1 MAVNGQEN
9 AKIRGINDMKVMVQ
23 APIGEEAG
31 LAEIDVQPT
40 HSIRDVKREVC
51 RSFGVDSSTVALMYG
66 GEVLDENRTIG
77 ELGITENSQLAIMPL
92 DIVGGAS
99 A

>member
-1 MAVNGQEN
+1 VNEN
-9 AKIRGINDMKVMVQ
+9 RGTKDMKVIVQ

-40 HSIRDVKREVC
+40 HTIRQVKKEVC
-51 RSFGVDSSTVALMYG
+51 KAFGIEGASVALMYG
-66 GEVLDENRTIG
+66 GEVLDENRTIE
-77 ELGITENSQLAIMPL
+77 ELGIAENSQLAIMPL

-99 A
+99 KIML